1 MEANILENDRKW
13 ALSTYFWM
21 SIVIWFCANLL
32 SQAVFIGRFGEPYGR
47 ELLDQGLGPMYWG
60 LIIIEL
66 TIYLFGIFVLGSK
79 FKQKNLPIMS

>member
-32 SQAVFIGRFGEPYGR
+32 SQAVFMGRFGEPYGR
-47 ELLDQGLGPMYWG
+47 ELLDQGLGSMYWG

>member
-1 MEANILENDRKW
+1 METNTAVNNGKW

-21 SIVIWFCANLL
+21 SIVVWFCANLL
-32 SQAVFIGRFGEPYGR
+32 SQAVFMGRFGEPYGR
-47 ELLDQGLGPMYWG
+47 ELLDQGLGPMYWA

-66 TIYLFGIFVLGSK
+66 SIYLIGIYVLGFK